1 MAGKYASLRE
11 YARQYLELA
20 NSPAQAEKRRL
31 WREHN
36 GLNFERPLI
45 YVRAIPYHEFF
56 DDHLIKCEDPFLR
69 AYEYQLATSVLFR
82 ARLQDDF
89 VFEPYVTVRAE
100 VESIEDR
107 WGVPCD
113 LGEKPRQGGAA
124 RYHPVLLEE
133 ADIEKLRSRP
143 HQVNE
148 GVTTRR
154 AERLNEAVGDILPI
168 YVDRRGAL
176 SQMWNMDISTDLAKL
191 RGLEQLMFDVYD
203 RPQWL
208 KEVAG
213 RMRDMILRNIDE
225 TERMGD
231 FSLADHQNQAM
242 PYALELEDPDPQVR
256 GVSTKRLW
264 GFLAAQETT
273 TFSPAHFEEFMLE
286 FQLPIL
292 ERFGLTAY
300 GCCEDLTRK
309 IALLRRIRNL
319 RRVAVSPFANLKAC
333 AEQIGGDYIL
343 SYRPDPSATFATGL
357 DEESV
362 RRRLKEDF
370 HILRANGCKFDV
382 TMKDVE
388 TIAGRPDDMVRWVR
402 IVREMS

>member
-1 MAGKYASLRE
+1 
-11 YARQYLELA
+11 
-20 NSPAQAEKRRL
+20 
-31 WREHN
+31 
-36 GLNFERPLI
+36 
-45 YVRAIPYHEFF
+45 
-56 DDHLIKCEDPFLR
+56 
-69 AYEYQLATSVLFR
+69 
-82 ARLQDDF
+82 
-89 VFEPYVTVRAE
+89 
-100 VESIEDR
+100 
-107 WGVPCD
+107 
-113 LGEKPRQGGAA
+113 
-124 RYHPVLLEE
+124 
-133 ADIEKLRSRP
+133 
-143 HQVNE
+143 
-148 GVTTRR
+148 
-154 AERLNEAVGDILPI
+154 
-168 YVDRRGAL
+168 
-176 SQMWNMDISTDLAKL
+176 
-191 RGLEQLMFDVYD
+191 
-203 RPQWL
+203 
-208 KEVAG
+208 
-213 RMRDMILRNIDE
+213 
-225 TERMGD
+225 MGD

-292 ERFGLTAY
+292 ERFGLIAY

-319 RRVAVSPFANLKAC
+319 RRVAVSPIANLKAC

-343 SYRPDPSATFATGL
+343 SYRPDPSATFVTGL

-388 TIAGRPDDMVRWVR
+388 TIASRPDDMVRWVR